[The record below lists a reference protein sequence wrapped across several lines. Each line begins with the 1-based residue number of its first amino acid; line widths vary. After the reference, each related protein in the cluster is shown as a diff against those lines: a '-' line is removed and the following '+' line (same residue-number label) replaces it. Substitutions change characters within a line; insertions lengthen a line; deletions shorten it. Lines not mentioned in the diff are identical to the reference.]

1 MHRIIIAGSRTFNN
15 YPRLHKEL
23 KNYISKYNLKPEEIE
38 IISGT
43 ARGADKL
50 GENFARVNGI
60 KCVRFPADWNT
71 YGKSAGYIRNA
82 EMAKYA
88 SQEHGVLFAFWDGKS
103 KGTKHMIDL
112 ATKYHL
118 EIYVIKE
125 EMNGGGEDGNSD

>member
-1 MHRIIIAGSRTFNN
+1 MYRVIVAGTREFDN
-15 YPRLHKEL
+15 YLLLRMKLTDYLLPIP
-23 KNYISKYNLKPEEIE
+23 NEEIE

-50 GENFARVNGI
+50 GEQYASDYNLKCI
-60 KCVRFPADWNT
+60 KFPADWNT
-71 YGKSAGYIRNA
+71 YGKSAGYRRNA

-112 ATKYHL
+112 AYKYNL
-118 EIYVIKE
+118 ETYVIKY
-125 EMNGGGEDGNSD
+125 

>member
-1 MHRIIIAGSRTFNN
+1 MYRVIVAGTREFDN
-15 YPRLHKEL
+15 YLLLRMKLTDYLLP
-23 KNYISKYNLKPEEIE
+23 IPDEEIE

-50 GENFARVNGI
+50 GEQYASDYNLKCI
-60 KCVRFPADWNT
+60 KFPANWNT

-103 KGTKHMIDL
+103 KGTNHMIKLGDKMGL
-112 ATKYHL
+112 EVHVVKYND
-118 EIYVIKE
+118 IDKNKV
-125 EMNGGGEDGNSD
+125 S

>member
-1 MHRIIIAGSRTFNN
+1 MYRVIVAGTREFDN
-15 YPRLHKEL
+15 YSLLRMQLTDYLSPIP
-23 KNYISKYNLKPEEIE
+23 NEEIE

-50 GENFARVNGI
+50 GEQYASDHNLKCI
-60 KCVRFPADWNT
+60 KFPANWNT

-112 ATKYHL
+112 AYKYNL
-118 EIYVIKE
+118 ETYVIKY
-125 EMNGGGEDGNSD
+125 

>member
-1 MHRIIIAGSRTFNN
+1 MYRVIVAGTREFDN
-15 YPRLHKEL
+15 YLLLQMKLTDYLLSIP
-23 KNYISKYNLKPEEIE
+23 NEEIE

-50 GENFARVNGI
+50 GEQYASDYNLKCI
-60 KCVRFPADWNT
+60 KFPADWNT
-71 YGKSAGYIRNA
+71 YGKSAGYRRNA

-112 ATKYHL
+112 AYKYNL
-118 EIYVIKE
+118 ETYIIKY
-125 EMNGGGEDGNSD
+125 

>member
-1 MHRIIIAGSRTFNN
+1 MYRVIVAGTREFDN
-15 YPRLHKEL
+15 YLLLRMKLTDYLSPIP
-23 KNYISKYNLKPEEIE
+23 NEEIE

-50 GENFARVNGI
+50 GEQYANDHNLKCI
-60 KCVRFPADWNT
+60 KFPADWNT
-71 YGKSAGYIRNA
+71 YGKSAGYRRNA

-112 ATKYHL
+112 AYKYNL
-118 EIYVIKE
+118 ETYVIKY
-125 EMNGGGEDGNSD
+125 

>member
-1 MHRIIIAGSRTFNN
+1 MYRVIVAGTREFDN
-15 YPRLHKEL
+15 YLLLRMKLTDYLSPIP
-23 KNYISKYNLKPEEIE
+23 NEEIE

-50 GENFARVNGI
+50 GEQYASDYNLKCI
-60 KCVRFPADWNT
+60 KFPADWNT
-71 YGKSAGYIRNA
+71 YGKSAGYRRNA

-112 ATKYHL
+112 AYKYNL
-118 EIYVIKE
+118 ETYVIKY
-125 EMNGGGEDGNSD
+125 

>member
-1 MHRIIIAGSRTFNN
+1 MYRVIVAGTREFDN
-15 YPRLHKEL
+15 YLLLQMKLIDYLLAIP
-23 KNYISKYNLKPEEIE
+23 NEEIE

-50 GENFARVNGI
+50 GEQYASDYNLKCI
-60 KCVRFPADWNT
+60 KFPADWDT
-71 YGKSAGYIRNA
+71 YGKSAGYRRNA

-112 ATKYHL
+112 AHKYNL
-118 EIYVIKE
+118 ETYVIKY
-125 EMNGGGEDGNSD
+125 

>member
-1 MHRIIIAGSRTFNN
+1 MYRVIVAGTREFDN
-15 YPRLHKEL
+15 YLLLQMKLTDYLLPIP
-23 KNYISKYNLKPEEIE
+23 NEEIE

-50 GENFARVNGI
+50 GEQYASDYNLKCI
-60 KCVRFPADWNT
+60 KFPADWNT
-71 YGKSAGYIRNA
+71 YGKSAGYRRNA

-112 ATKYHL
+112 AYKYNL
-118 EIYVIKE
+118 ETYVIKY
-125 EMNGGGEDGNSD
+125 

>member
-1 MHRIIIAGSRTFNN
+1 MYRVIVAGTREFDN
-15 YPRLHKEL
+15 YLLLRMKLTDYLLP
-23 KNYISKYNLKPEEIE
+23 IPDEEIE

-50 GENFARVNGI
+50 GEQYASDYNLKCI
-60 KCVRFPADWNT
+60 KFPANWNT
-71 YGKSAGYIRNA
+71 YGKSAGYRRNA

-112 ATKYHL
+112 GNKMGLEVHVVKYND
-118 EIYVIKE
+118 I
-125 EMNGGGEDGNSD
+125 D